1 MVSLELTLDKQ
12 RNNENSRNEEV
23 SSNVKGS
30 KLVELLIF
38 LLSGWKP
45 GQNEKDVMKINLHCI
60 LDYTWNH
67 LGNGEAHL

>member
-1 MVSLELTLDKQ
+1 MKTRMVSLELTLDKL
-12 RNNENSRNEEV
+12 RINENSRNEEV

-45 GQNEKDVMKINLHCI
+45 GQNEKKL
-60 LDYTWNH
+60 
-67 LGNGEAHL
+67 

>member
-1 MVSLELTLDKQ
+1 MKTRMVSLELTLDKL
-12 RNNENSRNEEV
+12 RINENSRNEEV

-45 GQNEKDVMKINLHCI
+45 GQNEKKNCDEN
-60 LDYTWNH
+60 
-67 LGNGEAHL
+67 